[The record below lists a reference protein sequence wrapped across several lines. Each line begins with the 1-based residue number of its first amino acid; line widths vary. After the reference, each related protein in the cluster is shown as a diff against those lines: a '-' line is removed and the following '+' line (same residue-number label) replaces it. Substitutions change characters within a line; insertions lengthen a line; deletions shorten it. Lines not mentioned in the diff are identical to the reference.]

1 MSIKRSIMTTL
12 WRVQQAQMFIS
23 IIFWSLTL
31 AGIFYPYISA
41 RFLNE
46 IVGDENVFIGML
58 LIFLAVI
65 ILVVSFGYAYDK
77 LKIWKEQMTV
87 AQERNPYTYGSK
99 VTPIQALLFYAV
111 LNPDNKRAQDL
122 ARALL
127 DCQLSDPNFIS
138 ALKNIIMEI
147 EK

>member
-1 MSIKRSIMTTL
+1 MNIKKSIMTTL

-31 AGIFYPYISA
+31 SGIFYPYISA

-46 IVGDENVFIGML
+46 IVGNENVFIGMS
-58 LIFLAVI
+58 LIFLTVI
-65 ILVVSFGYAYDK
+65 ILVISFGYAYDK

-111 LNPDNKRAQDL
+111 LNPDNERAQHL
-122 ARALL
+122 ASKLL
-127 DCQLSDPNFIS
+127 DSQMSDPNFKS
-138 ALKNIIMEI
+138 ALRNIII
-147 EK
+147 EVD